1 MLSVTGLCLQ
11 ARTSPV
17 FPVEEAQEI
26 FGSGGKDI
34 ITKNRGSTTE
44 TGSYRYMDRK
54 NSFSLPKFKFETI
67 FELLLFIYFNI
78 LLMNE
83 AI

>member
-1 MLSVTGLCLQ
+1 MSGTGLCLQ
-11 ARTSPV
+11 AKTSPV

-34 ITKNRGSTTE
+34 IAKNRGTKTE
-44 TGSYRYMDRK
+44 TGSYRHMDRK
-54 NSFSLPKFKFETI
+54 NGFFLPKFKSETI

-78 LLMNE
+78 LLMN
-83 AI
+83 AVI